1 MVITNYV
8 SSGLTHESVTMPPNS
23 SSCVFPIQVRCPQ
36 NPHDYT
42 VQRCRW
48 CLTLRPQRCL
58 ASPQQFLNKWEPAW
72 FSSLH
77 SWFPE
82 TAANWHRPGSIW
94 MQWDRPT
101 TNHSADARAAPPS
114 KILGVDRVGEKMQSE
129 ETVFDVVHIW
139 KKEKKKEKKQQLE
152 VQYRHPSSGKNC
164 WGATLIFLFIM
175 QSLPGVLYTSAA
187 AIFMVWSLQVLKTG
201 ANAMSWQISSWQDR
215 WCHVSTNPLTKIG
228 NATAILFFP

>member
-8 SSGLTHESVTMPPNS
+8 SSGLTNESVAMPPN
-23 SSCVFPIQVRCPQ
+23 SCVFPIQVCCPQ

-48 CLTLRPQRCL
+48 CLTLRPQCCL

-101 TNHSADARAAPPS
+101 DARGAPPS

-139 KKEKKKEKKQQLE
+139 KKEWKNSNWK
-152 VQYRHPSSGKNC
+152 YNTMHPSTGKSCLVQPSYFFYNVITAQC
-164 WGATLIFLFIM
+164 AVHVCSSHLHGLE
-175 QSLPGVLYTSAA
+175 SSSPEN
-187 AIFMVWSLQVLKTG
+187 WS
-201 ANAMSWQISSWQDR
+201 
-215 WCHVSTNPLTKIG
+215 
-228 NATAILFFP
+228 